1 MAFVTPEDGKNSSIF
16 CTFVIFP
23 YIWVDEYGD
32 IGYIS
37 YMKTTIDISDSILL
51 KAKQLARE
59 QNVTLRSLTEEG
71 LRKIIEERSAR
82 RPCQVHPVTFRGEGL
97 SAQFQ
102 GASWAE
108 IRDVAYEGRG
118 A

>member
-1 MAFVTPEDGKNSSIF
+1 
-16 CTFVIFP
+16 
-23 YIWVDEYGD
+23 
-32 IGYIS
+32 
-37 YMKTTIDISDSILL
+37 MKTTIDIADSILL

-59 QNVTLRSLTEEG
+59 QNVTLRNLVEEG

-82 RPCQVHPVTFRGEGL
+82 RPCQIHPVTFRGEGL

-102 GASWAE
+102 SASWTE
-108 IRDVAYEGRG
+108 IRDATYKGRG